1 MTRIVVEI
9 RTPEQVNAAR
19 KVVQDRAVTL
29 GFGTLERTKFVT
41 AASELARNALVHGG
55 GGTMSLMQL
64 QSNGRIGLQL
74 EFQDRGPGI
83 ADVALALT
91 DGYTTARSLG
101 LGLGGAKRLVNEFEI
116 TSSATDGTCVRIV
129 QWKRR

>member
-1 MTRIVVEI
+1 LTRTVVEI

-19 KVVQDRAVTL
+19 KVVQDRAVNL

-55 GGTMSLMQL
+55 GGTMALVEL
-64 QSNGRIGLQL
+64 KANGRIGLQL
-74 EFQDRGPGI
+74 EFKDRGPGI
-83 ADVALALT
+83 ADVSLALK

-116 TSSATDGTCVRIV
+116 TSSPADGTLVRIV